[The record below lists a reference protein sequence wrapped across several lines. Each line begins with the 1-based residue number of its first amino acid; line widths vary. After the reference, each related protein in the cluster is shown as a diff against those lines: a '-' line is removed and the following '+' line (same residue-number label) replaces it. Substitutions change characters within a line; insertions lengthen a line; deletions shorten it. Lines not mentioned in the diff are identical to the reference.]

1 MQISNL
7 PDSIPERLLWKENNC
22 FKYLNFYKVSLFQKI
37 SLPYGCTSECFSC
50 FIFILQFLMTSSLTL
65 HKSFLCWPVTPCLL
79 KHAYLTRQKKAAFR
93 LHLKPK
99 HHVSLEEVHVEY
111 EMNRKDSVSRCK
123 SPGFYKRKRLEM
135 VADDNGIAL
144 WSRKGQEL
152 LEVSGGQR
160 HENSWLSFLTTF
172 LNS

>member
-7 PDSIPERLLWKENNC
+7 PDSIPECLLWKENDC
-22 FKYLNFYKVSLFQKI
+22 FKYLNYYKVSLFQKI
-37 SLPYGCTSECFSC
+37 SLPYGCTSECFLCS
-50 FIFILQFLMTSSLTL
+50 IFILQFLVTSSLTL

-79 KHAYLTRQKKAAFR
+79 KHAYLTGQEKEAFR

-99 HHVSLEEVHVEY
+99 HRVSLEEVHVEY
-111 EMNRKDSVSRCK
+111 EMNRKDNVSRCK
-123 SPGFYKRKRLEM
+123 SPGFYKRKGLEM
-135 VADDNGIAL
+135 VTDNGIAP

-160 HENSWLSFLTTF
+160 HGKFLIEF
-172 LNS
+172 SYHIP